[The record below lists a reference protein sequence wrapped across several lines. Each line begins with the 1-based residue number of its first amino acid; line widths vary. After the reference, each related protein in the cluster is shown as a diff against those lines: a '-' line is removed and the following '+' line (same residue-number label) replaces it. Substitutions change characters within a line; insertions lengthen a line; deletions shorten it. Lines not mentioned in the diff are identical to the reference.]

1 MQSLT
6 LQISGI
12 AALLMLLN
20 QLWGYAPLERS
31 LVVTIG
37 AGTAVYSVLLVG
49 QAVAR
54 YVITA
59 AAAAPESGE
68 PDAADPTV
76 PSPADA
82 PPSSPPVS

>member
-37 AGTAVYSVLLVG
+37 VGTAVYSVLLVG
-49 QAVAR
+49 QAVVR
-54 YVITA
+54 HVVA
-59 AAAAPESGE
+59 AAATS
-68 PDAADPTV
+68 DDADPAA
-76 PSPADA
+76 PSSADA
-82 PPSSPPVS
+82 PSPSPPVS

>member
-49 QAVAR
+49 QAIVR
-54 YVITA
+54 YVLTA
-59 AAAAPESGE
+59 AAAPDAT
-68 PDAADPTV
+68 DAADPTAP
-76 PSPADA
+76 PSADA
-82 PPSSPPVS
+82 PSPSPPVS

>member
-6 LQISGI
+6 LQISSI

-49 QAVAR
+49 QAIAR

-59 AAAAPESGE
+59 AGASDESAP
-68 PDAADPTV
+68 ADPTA